1 MLTLGTAVSADY
13 RISSNTIA
21 GFAMAGDIVNRRSNL
36 TPYRRPILTP
46 LGGGF

>member
-21 GFAMAGDIVNRRSNL
+21 GFAMAGDIPCSSSNI
-36 TPYRRPILTP
+36 P
-46 LGGGF
+46 